1 MLFNDAGFVR
11 FRMGNDGGGNI
22 PSQQQPHEER
32 PQSHL
37 SQESCSGVS
46 GSERSRRDRLRASQS
61 FDDSV
66 LLVDQGKEELGQ
78 GNWHIS

>member
-1 MLFNDAGFVR
+1 
-11 FRMGNDGGGNI
+11 MGINI
-22 PSQQQPHEER
+22 RGVCWHHEER

-66 LLVDQGKEELGQ
+66 LLVDQGKEELSQ
-78 GNWHIS
+78 GK